1 MPALTL
7 FGYRTP
13 AAGDDL
19 HLLCCLYSALRLA
32 EIGLAISLIVLAKR
46 EKDKFASGS
55 MELICPE
62 EVDYDEYSPFG
73 RGFVAMTWVYVLVT
87 LILAFTYIISDA
99 MMVWKISDQGT
110 PTQPEKRRK
119 LAPLCSSRLL
129 ALGTIRIGLFVLG
142 VLIGAALDDYCSCR
156 VEYTESR
163 RTLRFLEDASIIE
176 AVRGCEREA
185 YAFRLFVVLCICQ
198 FVEILLPFAAA
209 GFICLREGRRVT
221 KQATRRAGYTDES
234 RWKCFCACCCN
245 LTSLLT
251 CCVCGGKEVNAGGY
265 GDVAKALATFFD
277 DGETLLDLV
286 TTDILAGLVML
297 LRVQLQR
304 RIECRKA
311 LIEASGD
318 NNKKNRMT
326 QAASHDD
333 GIVEQGDNAGG
344 KDCIIF
350 RLERIGLEVCYTAA
364 LRKVLSSKN
373 DADIS
378 AINEGARFCRLAL
391 GIYGWMMELIER
403 PVTGC
408 FVLGCSWCRH
418 PSIHGCNSGKNGGI
432 VGDNFLG
439 CQKIALL
446 NQGIEPNQIKY
457 ASFTQGVVK
466 TPYCITVDEEW
477 KYVVITIRGTLSLD
491 DAVADLTIRP
501 VLLDMWAE
509 RYGFQE
515 EGTGE
520 FCHKGMLDIAV
531 WICEDLQ
538 SHGTLDQLLTGDNAE
553 FSGYRLLV
561 EGHSLGAGVAAV
573 VATMLRSKYPS
584 VRCLAFSPPGCVFS
598 RHLSES
604 SKHYVT
610 SYVLGDDVVPRLG
623 LTGVENLRHEVL
635 SIFARIKVPKHIV
648 LRPLSRHEDVIEANK
663 RMLHGS
669 SADIP
674 PESAFWKAVQEFEE
688 VQKIKKTEGGPDIG
702 LFPPGNII
710 HLFRTT
716 EDRRCLDLSCAFKK
730 RPDNYVARYAEVDD
744 LQEIIVS
751 ANALADHQPFTV
763 LAELERVAESFGL
776 MAPYSPT
783 TSSSSTGIDSR
794 ESRGKDR
801 KTSEA

>member
-7 FGYRTP
+7 FGRRTP

-19 HLLCCLYSALRLA
+19 RLLCCLYTALRLV
-32 EIGLAISLIVLAKR
+32 EIGLVISVIVLAER

-55 MELICPE
+55 LELICPE
-62 EVDYDEYSPFG
+62 ELNYDEYSPFA
-73 RGFVAMTWVYVLVT
+73 RGFAAMTWVYVLVT
-87 LILAFTYIISDA
+87 LILAIVFIITDV
-99 MMVWKISDQGT
+99 MVWRISDQGT

-129 ALGTIRIGLFVLG
+129 ALGTIRIALFVLG
-142 VLIGAALDDYCSCR
+142 VLIGAAIGDYCSCR

-163 RTLRFLEDASIIE
+163 RTLRFLQDTSILE
-176 AVRGCEREA
+176 AVRGCEREV
-185 YAFRLFVVLCICQ
+185 YVVRLFVVLLICQ

-221 KQATRRAGYTDES
+221 KQATRRTGYTDES
-234 RWKCFCACCCN
+234 QWKCFCACCCN

-251 CCVCGGKEVNAGGY
+251 CCLCGGREVNAGGY
-265 GDVAKALATFFD
+265 RDIAKALATYFD
-277 DGETLLDLV
+277 DGENLLDLV

-304 RIECRKA
+304 RIECRKT

-318 NNKKNRMT
+318 NVKKKRM
-326 QAASHDD
+326 SR
-333 GIVEQGDNAGG
+333 IIEQGYNGG
-344 KDCIIF
+344 GNECIIF
-350 RLERIGLEVCYTAA
+350 RLERKGLELFYTAA
-364 LRKVLSSKN
+364 LRKVLSTKN

-391 GIYGWMMELIER
+391 GIYGWMMQLIER

-408 FVLGCSWCRH
+408 CVLGCSWCRH
-418 PSIHGCNSGKNGGI
+418 PSIHGCNSGKNGHI
-432 VGDNFLG
+432 VGDTLLG

-477 KYVVITIRGTLSLD
+477 KYVVVTIRGTLSLD

-509 RYGFQE
+509 RYGFEE

-531 WICEDLQ
+531 WVCEDLQ
-538 SHGTLDQLLTGDNAE
+538 NHGTLELLLAGDNAE
-553 FSGYRLLV
+553 FSGYQLLV

-573 VATMLRSKYPS
+573 VATMLRPQYPS

-598 RHLSES
+598 RQLSES
-604 SKHYVT
+604 SKEYVT

-623 LTGVENLRHEVL
+623 LNGVENLRHEVL
-635 SIFARIKVPKHIV
+635 SIIAKIKVPKHVV
-648 LRPLSRHEDVIEANK
+648 LRPLSRQEDVIEANK
-663 RMLHGS
+663 RMLYGS

-674 PESAFWKAVQEFEE
+674 SESAFWKAVLEFEE
-688 VQKIKKTEGGPDIG
+688 VQRIKKTESGPDIG
-702 LFPPGNII
+702 LYPPGNII

-716 EDRRCLDLSCAFKK
+716 EDKRCLDLSCAFKK
-730 RPDNYVARYAEVDD
+730 HPDDYVARYAEVDD

-751 ANALADHQPFTV
+751 AKALADHQPHIV

-776 MAPYSPT
+776 MAPYEPT
-783 TSSSSTGIDSR
+783 TSTSCTGTDSVTR
-794 ESRGKDR
+794 ESRER
-801 KTSEA
+801 